1 MASRGDVKA
10 AMYREVVAVQTWNGT
25 AFATTGTFRA
35 AVQQKA
41 MGPLGSQSNC
51 DFITRYR
58 TDLSRAN
65 LLVWRGTE
73 FFISNL
79 LDPRMLKREITI
91 TGINAVPISF
101 TSSGSGSFSAKTVS
115 SAIKNATTLDFG
127 TLATGLTA
135 VTPGDT
141 FKVTPYS
148 ASFTITNSV
157 TAALGVLTGVTFT
170 PALSGA
176 VAAAASV
183 SVTRTAKTCA
193 LQGSVDS
200 YQGTELNGTLV
211 QATDVKVFL
220 LAGMLQAA
228 GYTGAPI
235 VGDQITVAGRNRT
248 VQSVQSIFNDGV
260 MIAYELQA
268 R

>member
-1 MASRGDVKA
+1 MARADVKA
-10 AMYREVVAVQTWNGT
+10 AAYREVVTIQTWTGS
-25 AFATTGTFRA
+25 AFATTGTLRA
-35 AVQQKA
+35 SVLQKA

-51 DFITRYR
+51 DFTTRYR

-79 LDPRMLKREITI
+79 LDQRMQKREITI

-101 TSSGSGSFSAKTVS
+101 TSAGSGSFAAKSVS
-115 SAIKNATTLDFG
+115 SAVKNATTLDFG

-135 VTPGDT
+135 VAPGDT

-148 ASFTITNSV
+148 AAFTITNSV
-157 TAALGVLTGVTFT
+157 AASAGALTGVTFT
-170 PALSGA
+170 PGLPGS
-176 VAAAASV
+176 VAAAAAV
-183 SVTRTAKTCA
+183 NVTRTAKTCA

-211 QATDVKVFL
+211 QATDVKVFM

-248 VQSVQSIFNDGV
+248 VQSVLSVFNDGV